1 MQCPPLCPWHGQRR
15 TRKRLPDSARTDWK
29 WTLVSII
36 RKLRVH
42 TLKAQLALRHLMCES
57 LAKEFETALTFERR
71 AALARKWDVT
81 LKEGHVLQ
89 RMLDLLE
96 RQERESS

>member
-1 MQCPPLCPWHGQRR
+1 MAR
-15 TRKRLPDSARTDWK
+15 TEEDPKRLPDSARTDWK
-29 WTLVSII
+29 WTLESII

-42 TLKAQLALRHLMCES
+42 TLKAQLALRHLICES

-81 LKEGHVLQ
+81 LKEGHVFQL
-89 RMLDLLE
+89 MLDLLE